1 MTSEGD
7 TDTRGVHGADSL
19 DKDVTYSQ
27 IDADFGARSQPLTP
41 DTLDHQEREQDLRER
56 EQALAQR
63 GRLFR
68 VVVVMVIVS
77 LVIGT
82 GIIIAYMC
90 VVRGRVDYR
99 VIVAW
104 YGGVAAQTI
113 GVLAVMT
120 RNLFPSKSSTAD
132 NCADKAEAQG
142 TVMGN
147 RCLQGHSWR
156 RW

>member
-1 MTSEGD
+1 MTSED
-7 TDTRGVHGADSL
+7 AAANTAPADSL
-19 DKDVTYSQ
+19 HGDLAFANVNVNTTAKNN
-27 IDADFGARSQPLTP
+27 PL
-41 DTLDHQEREQDLRER
+41 DEQEREQDLRER

-68 VVVVMVIVS
+68 VVVVMVSVS

-120 RNLFPSKSSTAD
+120 RSLFPGKY
-132 NCADKAEAQG
+132 
-142 TVMGN
+142 
-147 RCLQGHSWR
+147 R
-156 RW
+156 RQQRR

>member
-7 TDTRGVHGADSL
+7 TDTRGVHGAESL
-19 DKDVTYSQ
+19 NKDVTYSQ
-27 IDADFGARSQPLTP
+27 VDADFGARSQSLKP
-41 DTLDHQEREQDLRER
+41 DTLDHREREQDFRER

-63 GRLFR
+63 DRLFR

-120 RNLFPSKSSTAD
+120 RNLFPGKY
-132 NCADKAEAQG
+132 
-142 TVMGN
+142 
-147 RCLQGHSWR
+147 R
-156 RW
+156 RQLRR

>member
-7 TDTRGVHGADSL
+7 TDTRGAHGAESL
-19 DKDVTYSQ
+19 NKDVTYSQ

-41 DTLDHQEREQDLRER
+41 DTLDHQEREQALRER

-120 RNLFPSKSSTAD
+120 RNLFPGKY
-132 NCADKAEAQG
+132 
-142 TVMGN
+142 
-147 RCLQGHSWR
+147 R
-156 RW
+156 RQLRR

>member
-7 TDTRGVHGADSL
+7 TDTRGAHGADSL
-19 DKDVTYSQ
+19 NKDVTYSQ

-41 DTLDHQEREQDLRER
+41 DTLDHQEREQALRER

-120 RNLFPSKSSTAD
+120 RNLFPGKSST
-132 NCADKAEAQG
+132 ADKAEAQG

>member
-7 TDTRGVHGADSL
+7 TDTRGAHGAESL
-19 DKDVTYSQ
+19 NKDVTYSQ
-27 IDADFGARSQPLTP
+27 ADADFGARSQPLTP
-41 DTLDHQEREQDLRER
+41 DTLDHQEREQALRER

-82 GIIIAYMC
+82 GIIVAYMC

-120 RNLFPSKSSTAD
+120 RNLFPGKY
-132 NCADKAEAQG
+132 
-142 TVMGN
+142 
-147 RCLQGHSWR
+147 R
-156 RW
+156 RIPRR

>member
-7 TDTRGVHGADSL
+7 TDTRGAHGADSL
-19 DKDVTYSQ
+19 NKDVTYSQ

-41 DTLDHQEREQDLRER
+41 DTLDHQEREQALRER

-104 YGGVAAQTI
+104 YGGVATQTLSLI
-113 GVLAVMT
+113 
-120 RNLFPSKSSTAD
+120 
-132 NCADKAEAQG
+132 
-142 TVMGN
+142 
-147 RCLQGHSWR
+147 HI
-156 RW
+156 

>member
-1 MTSEGD
+1 MTSENAAAN
-7 TDTRGVHGADSL
+7 TAPADSL
-19 DKDVTYSQ
+19 HGDLAFANVNVNTTAKNNS
-27 IDADFGARSQPLTP
+27 
-41 DTLDHQEREQDLRER
+41 LDEQER

-63 GRLFR
+63 DRLFR

-120 RNLFPSKSSTAD
+120 RNLFPGKY
-132 NCADKAEAQG
+132 
-142 TVMGN
+142 
-147 RCLQGHSWR
+147 R
-156 RW
+156 RIPRR

>member
-1 MTSEGD
+1 M
-7 TDTRGVHGADSL
+7 
-19 DKDVTYSQ
+19 
-27 IDADFGARSQPLTP
+27 TP
-41 DTLDHQEREQDLRER
+41 DTLDHQEREQALRER

-120 RNLFPSKSSTAD
+120 RNLFPGKY
-132 NCADKAEAQG
+132 
-142 TVMGN
+142 
-147 RCLQGHSWR
+147 R
-156 RW
+156 RIPRR